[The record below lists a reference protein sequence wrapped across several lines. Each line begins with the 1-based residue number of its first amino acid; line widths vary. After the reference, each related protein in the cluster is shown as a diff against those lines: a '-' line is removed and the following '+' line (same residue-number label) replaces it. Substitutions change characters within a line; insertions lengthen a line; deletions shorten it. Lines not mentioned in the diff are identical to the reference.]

1 MLERRDPC
9 GSRVASGSG
18 RKDCNQGHAM
28 IWLMCFVNS
37 KMEPNLLAL
46 MAALV
51 FLDGISWDLLYL
63 RLLPCLRSLFK
74 ANLKAFRAMLDYSI
88 LECLTYS

>member
-1 MLERRDPC
+1 
-9 GSRVASGSG
+9 
-18 RKDCNQGHAM
+18 
-28 IWLMCFVNS
+28 MCFVNS

-74 ANLKAFRAMLDYSI
+74 ANLKAFRAMLDYLRMLDLFLTI
-88 LECLTYS
+88 L